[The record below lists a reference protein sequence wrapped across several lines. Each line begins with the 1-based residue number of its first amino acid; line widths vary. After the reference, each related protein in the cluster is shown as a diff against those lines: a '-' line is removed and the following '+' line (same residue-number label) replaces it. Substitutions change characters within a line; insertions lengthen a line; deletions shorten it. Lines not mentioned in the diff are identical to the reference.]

1 MPLEEY
7 PPYFWEDGLLDS
19 KLEAQLTQSI
29 RDARTAHLPRDLAA
43 ERPGPIAVSSQ
54 IQHTPTLTQLVAGC
68 GVAAVDGYLAM
79 RDYAA
84 GKGLD
89 LVEIHHKGIDLQ
101 DLLSTLIIHQQK
113 QSEQESRATQET
125 KRWKR

>member
-1 MPLEEY
+1 MQYEQA
-7 PPYFWEDGLLDS
+7 PPVWEDGLLDS

-54 IQHTPTLTQLVAGC
+54 IHPNATLAQLIGGC
-68 GVAAVDGYLAM
+68 GIAAVDGYLAM
-79 RDYAA
+79 KDYAA
-84 GKGLD
+84 AKGLD
-89 LVEIHHKGIDLQ
+89 LVEMHHKGIDLQ
-101 DLLSTLIIHQQK
+101 DLISTLIIDLR
-113 QSEQESRATQET
+113 QSEPKDA

>member
-1 MPLEEY
+1 MQYEQA
-7 PPYFWEDGLLDS
+7 PPVWEDGLLDS

-54 IQHTPTLTQLVAGC
+54 IHPNATLAQLIGGC
-68 GVAAVDGYLAM
+68 GIAAVDGYLAM
-79 RDYAA
+79 KDYAA
-84 GKGLD
+84 AKGLD
-89 LVEIHHKGIDLQ
+89 LVEMHHKGIDLQ
-101 DLLSTLIIHQQK
+101 DLISTLVIHTQK
-113 QSEQESRATQET
+113 MSEQESRATQES